1 MTIVWFYEK
10 FSLCF
15 MVKFISVFNI
25 IIDGFVHNI
34 RKPSLQIGITGRL
47 KSCCDNASWLINYGR
62 GEFYSIT
69 CFLIFGL
76 LVQFLKWILL
86 IQFDTKT
93 KFKHEWTIKN
103 EQSNTILSH
112 KNRKKGQ
119 VRRKGHKGYH
129 LLFPAMEYRHSW
141 QTVKKFNFVSI
152 VNFPFLS
159 TCSYIFLYTRT
170 YTLCN

>member
-1 MTIVWFYEK
+1 MTVSCITFGNH
-10 FSLCF
+10 L
-15 MVKFISVFNI
+15 
-25 IIDGFVHNI
+25 
-34 RKPSLQIGITGRL
+34 LQIEITGRL
-47 KSCCDNASWLINYGR
+47 KNCCDSASWLINYGR

-141 QTVKKFNFVSI
+141 QTVNKFNFVSI
-152 VNFPFLS
+152 VNFPFHIRCVTKLNLGFLPIIEIPRNLF
-159 TCSYIFLYTRT
+159 IFDNLK
-170 YTLCN
+170 